1 MPEILGAP
9 PRAASYGADMLAK
22 QHAQGREHAIG
33 HPALTDS
40 VTGLANGL
48 HFELVYSYLFAAG
61 DRGLAFTVML
71 LSVGG
76 ANGIPKEQLR
86 TVGQMVQMTTR
97 DSDLVAHVGGGRYVV
112 LLLGT
117 NLQGARIAADRLE
130 MALGEISQASIAFG
144 LAAYDRRMRDPS
156 ELLEAADRVL
166 VAAEAAGG
174 GVEMA

>member
-1 MPEILGAP
+1 
-9 PRAASYGADMLAK
+9 MLAK
-22 QHAQGREHAIG
+22 QHAQGRELAIG

-40 VTGLANGL
+40 ATGLANGL
-48 HFELVYSYLFAAG
+48 HFELVYSYMFSAG

-76 ANGIPKEQLR
+76 PDGLPKERLR
-86 TVGQMVQMTTR
+86 TVGQKIQATTR
-97 DSDLVAHVGGGRYVV
+97 DSDLVAHVGRGRYVV

-130 MALGEISQASIAFG
+130 MAIGEVAQGAAAFG
-144 LAAYDRRMRDPS
+144 LAAYARRMRDSS
-156 ELLEAADRVL
+156 ELLEAADRAL
-166 VAAEAAGG
+166 LAAEAQGG